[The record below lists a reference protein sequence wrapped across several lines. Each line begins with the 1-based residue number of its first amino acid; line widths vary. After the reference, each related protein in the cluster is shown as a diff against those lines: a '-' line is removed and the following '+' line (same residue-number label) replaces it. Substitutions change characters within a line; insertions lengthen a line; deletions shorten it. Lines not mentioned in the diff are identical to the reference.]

1 MIIKMNLAAYLLA
14 VDDGDAA
21 RVVGNDVL
29 RDTAK
34 QDPNGATVCSL
45 IEHLALADALDGN
58 FVRAAELL
66 GFTERATEAAGFER
80 EYTEIVTHD
89 RLTALL
95 RKNLTEAER
104 AAHQSTGAALTPS
117 EAIEKALA

>member
-1 MIIKMNLAAYLLA
+1 M
-14 VDDGDAA
+14 
-21 RVVGNDVL
+21 
-29 RDTAK
+29 AK
-34 QDPNGATVCSL
+34 KDPNGATVCSL

-66 GFTERATEAAGFER
+66 GFTECVAEAAGFER

-95 RKNLTEAER
+95 RRNLPEAER
-104 AAHQSTGAALTPS
+104 VALLTAGAALTPL
-117 EAIEKALA
+117 EAIEKVLAPTSSPE